1 MKRTLLIDAD
11 IVSYRFASTNETVL
25 YFNGPDEPPSID
37 SDFETA
43 AKQQGA
49 YIEDLANKLAAD
61 RVIICLS
68 DPDAN
73 FRKEIDPTYKSHRK
87 DVRKPTD
94 LMALKDWFK
103 GKYETYQRPKL
114 EADDCMGIL
123 STHPTLIPGERVI
136 VSEDKDMQTI
146 PGLLFNPRKDL
157 TPRKVTQRAAN
168 NYFLWQA
175 IVGDSADGYPGAKGV
190 GPKSTFATEVL
201 TSRTLTEAWGIVVA
215 AFESKGLT
223 KADALVQARLAR
235 ILRSCD
241 WNFQDRTHYLW
252 MPPALAPA

>member
-11 IVSYRFASTNETVL
+11 IVAYKFASSHETVL
-25 YFNGPDEPPSID
+25 YFNGPDEEPSID
-37 SDFETA
+37 SDFEGA
-43 AKQQGA
+43 AREQQA

-61 RVIICLS
+61 RIIICLS
-68 DPDAN
+68 DPDQN
-73 FRKEIDPTYKSHRK
+73 FRKDVDPTYKSHR
-87 DVRKPTD
+87 VATRKPTD

-146 PGLLFNPRKDL
+146 PGLLFNPRKDKK
-157 TPRKVTQRAAN
+157 PRKITKRSAD

-175 IVGDSADGYPGAKGV
+175 IVGDTADGYPGAKGV
-190 GPKSTFATEVL
+190 GPKSPFAVDVL
-201 TSRTLTEAWGIVVA
+201 QARTLAEAWAIVVA
-215 AFESKGLT
+215 AFESKGFT
-223 KADALVQARLAR
+223 KDHALVQARLAR
-235 ILRSCD
+235 ILRASD
-241 WNFQDRTHYLW
+241 WNFKEKSLYLW
-252 MPPALAPA
+252 MPPALDAA